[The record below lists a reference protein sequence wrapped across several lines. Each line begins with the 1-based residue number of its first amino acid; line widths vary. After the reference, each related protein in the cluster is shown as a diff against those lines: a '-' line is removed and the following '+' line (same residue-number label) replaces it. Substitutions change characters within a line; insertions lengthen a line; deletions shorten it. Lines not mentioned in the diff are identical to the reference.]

1 MTDTIGFIGV
11 GRMGSRMATNLLDA
25 GYDVVAYDV
34 DPDRVEAM
42 EREGAD
48 GADSIGGLAAATDVV
63 MTSLPT
69 SDIVEEVYFGGDGLI
84 DALQAWSMVV
94 EMSTIRPTTIERIAA
109 ALDDRDVQVVDC
121 PVLGPPPDAA
131 AGSLTAV
138 AGCEQA
144 AFERVQ
150 PILDV
155 IATRVDRFDEPGDAK
170 RVKLANNVMNYG
182 NWALAAEMIA
192 LVDRM
197 GLDPEH
203 FFEITNSGSASSP
216 IVAAKA
222 PKAFEG
228 DYDPG
233 FPIDG
238 ARMDLQYALDMK
250 EEEDYPAPIAAA
262 IGEQFTMASALTED
276 SGDTDYSVMIELF
289 RSLGE

>member
-1 MTDTIGFIGV
+1 MSDTIGFIGV

-25 GYDVVAYDV
+25 GYDVVVYDV
-34 DPDRVEAM
+34 DPDRVDEM

-48 GADSIGGLAAATDVV
+48 SSDSIDGIASAADVV

-69 SDIVEEVYFGGDGLI
+69 SEIVEDVYFGSDGLI
-84 DALQAWSMVV
+84 DALESGSMVV
-94 EMSTIRPTTIERIAA
+94 EMSTIRPATIERIAA
-109 ALDDRDVQVVDC
+109 ALDGRDIQVVDC

-144 AFERVQ
+144 AFERVE
-150 PILDV
+150 PILEV
-155 IATRVDRFDEPGDAK
+155 IGSRVEHFDQPGDAK

-197 GLDPEH
+197 GLDSEH

-222 PKAFEG
+222 PKAFEEN
-228 DYDPG
+228 YEPG
-233 FPIDG
+233 FPVDG
-238 ARMDLQYALDMK
+238 ARKDLQYALDMK